1 MKPCP
6 SCQNS
11 LNDHARFC
19 PKCGA
24 SLSASVSSGPL
35 LSQKPHFCPSCGS
48 QNSAAAKFCRQC
60 ATPLTS
66 SSGAPSVQGVA
77 PIVSPPSP
85 KGGSP
90 YAGFKAPAI
99 HSPLKSGSTG
109 RIPAN
114 TIISERYLI
123 LRTLGQGGFGAVYL
137 VQDKR
142 LGDKLCA
149 LKEMS
154 TASLTNPAQKQAAA
168 RAFKQEALMLGALSH
183 PNIPRVS
190 DHFAEGE
197 KQFLVMD
204 YVEGKTLEELLDTRT
219 QPFPENQ
226 VLTWAAQVSNA
237 LDYLHNRTPPI
248 IFRDLKP
255 GNLMVSPNGQTIK
268 LIDFGIVRLFKPG
281 AGKDT
286 TALGTPGYASPEQY
300 GKGQSDARSDVY
312 ALGATLHHLLT
323 LRDPSSEP
331 FKFPPIRTL
340 NPSISPQ
347 VNTAIMRALEQ
358 DPAQRWASMREMRD
372 SLGLSM
378 DMTPIVPAPSPVITP
393 GIPAPR
399 AGRVHAPTVAA
410 PLPAASLTPPT
421 SAPLTPSAYPSPMP
435 VSPAPL
441 GHVYPY
447 ADNSPRFAAYLVDS
461 FLSVLVG
468 IGVSIPVSML
478 MSAMGAYDDETIIV
492 SVLAALIGLFAYY
505 TIPHAKSGQ
514 TPGKR
519 MMKIKVV
526 RRDGSPVSFVRALW
540 RVIAYLLIPSGL
552 TLLCGGIP
560 IGTLLFLWP
569 FFDKENR
576 AFHDLLADTWVI
588 KV

>member
-1 MKPCP
+1 M
-6 SCQNS
+6 
-11 LNDHARFC
+11 
-19 PKCGA
+19 
-24 SLSASVSSGPL
+24 
-35 LSQKPHFCPSCGS
+35 
-48 QNSAAAKFCRQC
+48 
-60 ATPLTS
+60 
-66 SSGAPSVQGVA
+66 
-77 PIVSPPSP
+77 
-85 KGGSP
+85 
-90 YAGFKAPAI
+90 
-99 HSPLKSGSTG
+99 
-109 RIPAN
+109 
-114 TIISERYLI
+114 
-123 LRTLGQGGFGAVYL
+123 YL

-154 TASLTNPAQKQAAA
+154 TTTLANPAQKQAAA

-190 DHFAEGE
+190 DHFAEGD

-204 YVEGKTLEELLDTRT
+204 YVEGQTLEELLETRA

-226 VLTWAAQVSNA
+226 VLAWAAQICDA
-237 LDYLHNRTPPI
+237 LAYLHARTPPI

-255 GNLMVSPNGQTIK
+255 GNLMVSSNGQTIK

-286 TALGTPGYASPEQY
+286 TALGTPGYAAPEQY

-323 LRDPSSEP
+323 LRDPSGTP
-331 FKFPPIRTL
+331 FNYPRIRTL
-340 NPSISPQ
+340 NARVSPH
-347 VNTAIMRALEQ
+347 VEAAIQRAVEK
-358 DPAQRWASMREMRD
+358 DPAQRWASMQEMRD
-372 SLGLSM
+372 ALGLST
-378 DMTPIVPAPSPVITP
+378 DMSPFAPVPLPGAQPASPAPPV
-393 GIPAPR
+393 R
-399 AGRVHAPTVAA
+399 RVHAPTVAA
-410 PLPAASLTPPT
+410 PLSATPLTPP
-421 SAPLTPSAYPSPMP
+421 SPAPLVPPAYPAPVP

-441 GHVYPY
+441 GHMYPY

-461 FLSVLVG
+461 FLSILVG
-468 IGVSIPVSML
+468 VGVSIPLGMIMV
-478 MSAMGAYDDETIIV
+478 AMGMYEDEIIIV
-492 SVLAALIGLFAYY
+492 SVLASLLSLFAYY

-514 TPGKR
+514 TPGKK

-526 RRDGSPVSFVRALW
+526 RRDGSPVSFGRALW

-576 AFHDLLADTWVI
+576 AFHDLLADTWVV